1 MSRVVLITG
10 GTSGYG
16 LETAKLF
23 QKNGDKVIIASRN
36 AEKVAK
42 TVAEFGFAAGYKLDV
57 TKYEEWESLKAQIDR
72 DFGTVDVLINNA
84 GGGVSLVATV
94 DQTKETID
102 DAIALNL
109 TSSIYSSK
117 LFAPAMCEQH
127 DGVII
132 NVSSICAR
140 HQWGT
145 WTVYGAAKAG
155 LLSFSKGL
163 YTEVRPYGVRVTCVL
178 PGRAGTGFQSNSGIE
193 DCEESMKA
201 EDIANAVFYCANQP
215 KGVVVEEITVWGM
228 SQDVQPL

>member
-23 QKNGDKVIIASRN
+23 QANGDQVVIAARN
-36 AEKVAK
+36 GEKVAAA
-42 TVAEFGFAAGYKLDV
+42 VREYGFAAGYQLDV
-57 TKYEEWESLKAQIDR
+57 TQFDQWVRVRDR
-72 DFGTVDVLINNA
+72 LMADFGRIDVLINNA
-84 GGGVSLVATV
+84 GGGVKLVETV
-94 DQTKETID
+94 EQTKESID
-102 DAIALNL
+102 EAIALNM
-109 TSSIYSSK
+109 TAAIYSSN
-117 LFAPAMCEQH
+117 LFAPSMIAQK

-132 NVSSICAR
+132 NISSICAR

-145 WTVYGAAKAG
+145 WTIYGAAKAG

-163 YTEVRPYGVRVTCVL
+163 YTELRPHGIRVTCVL
-178 PGRAGTGFQSNSGIE
+178 PGRAGTGFQANSGI
-193 DCEESMKA
+193 DNCVESMGPQ
-201 EDIANAVFYCANQP
+201 DIANAVFYCANQP

>member
-1 MSRVVLITG
+1 MSRIVLITG

-23 QKNGDKVIIASRN
+23 QKNGDTVIVAARNLERVNKV
-36 AEKVAK
+36 
-42 TVAEFGFAAGYKLDV
+42 VAENGFADGYSLDV
-57 TKYEEWESLKAQIDR
+57 TKYEQWAELR
-72 DFGTVDVLINNA
+72 DKLVAKYGKVDVLINNA
-84 GGGVSLVATV
+84 GGGVKLVNTV
-94 DQTKETID
+94 EQTKESID
-102 DAIALNL
+102 EVIALNL
-109 TSSIYSSK
+109 TSSIYSSQ
-117 LFAPAMCEQH
+117 LFAPYMIDQK

-145 WTVYGAAKAG
+145 WTLYGAAKAG

-163 YTEVRPYGVRVTCVL
+163 YTELRPHGVRVTCVL
-178 PGRAGTGFQSNSGIE
+178 PGRASTGFQSNSGIE
-193 DCEESMKA
+193 ECEESMTA
-201 EDIANAVFYCANQP
+201 EDIANAIFYCANQP